1 MGCTTS
7 TPAQPPMIQSLE
19 VSSKESKG
27 IVFTDNINEYG
38 ASATPDPP
46 AFA

>member
-19 VSSKESKG
+19 VSKESKG

-38 ASATPDPP
+38 ASPTPDPP
-46 AFA
+46 DFA

>member
-27 IVFTDNINEYG
+27 IVFTDNIIHLNWWWDMI
-38 ASATPDPP
+38 S
-46 AFA
+46 